1 MTTRNITLYLI
12 ALAFA
17 ILAGHLAGK
26 ALLRQC
32 QLDQESTSC
41 LYSR

>member
-1 MTTRNITLYLI
+1 MTRRNITLYLV

-32 QLDQESTSC
+32 QLEQESAPC